1 MKTTLSWKKLAF
13 ISLSILAGCALAV
26 FAVQAAAGYAAYPVA
41 GVNIL
46 ASDSDGITLEF
57 TVPDLHVARS
67 ESAGQACL
75 SLSLPGYSPS
85 AAPGAALLPAKGFL
99 IGIPPGASL
108 SSQVLNL
115 HTVESPVSAPLCPAS
130 QSIAQFDPDGLPQ
143 GVFQQETWDRQF
155 YQQDQFQPAEWIEV
169 SDLGKIRSQSV
180 ARLSFSPLRYNPAQG
195 LLRQVTHLVV
205 RVSFSSP
212 ANPPANETTIDEGP
226 FEATLRSSLLNYQ
239 QARDW
244 RTAPPTSS
252 PAAPDLA
259 SLPQPAFKILLNQD
273 GLYQLTYADLA
284 AAGVPLASWDPRRIQ
299 VAIQDQPIAIQVIG
313 EQDGV
318 FDPSDAILFYGQ
330 KIHNKY
336 TTTNVYWLYQDSL
349 NGLRMPLLNAAPG
362 QPAAV
367 PPAFL
372 DTLHMEEDHIYQS
385 ARPSGPDLDHWYW
398 NRMQATSSTGT
409 VTKAYTATLPSL
421 STTPFNASLRG
432 LLRGFSGSPSQRVR
446 ILINGN
452 LAHDSTWPSDKE
464 YAFEVPIA
472 QAWLT
477 AGANQ
482 LVVEA
487 PIGGGITQQTFY
499 VNRFE
504 IDFSRSYQ
512 LIDDL
517 LPFSVDTPGDWEVEL
532 VGGAGDDL
540 QIFEISDPAQPRQ
553 LINVLRSGSPGS
565 FTYRFFNH
573 STSTPPRFLAIAPQH
588 WLKPVDLRA
597 DTPADLRA
605 ASNSADYLVITHAD
619 LITEAQ
625 RLADFRAA
633 QGLRSLVIDVEDIYD
648 QFGQG
653 DLDPPAIRD
662 FLAYAYQNW
671 QSPTPSFVVLF
682 GDGHYDFKRFQGYD
696 QSTYIPPY
704 LADVDPGMGETASD
718 NRYVTISGADPL
730 PDLHIGR
737 LPANDLAQAASM
749 VDKIISYETSQPP
762 ANGWVSNVLF
772 AADNPDGV
780 ANFPAASDELVNGYL
795 PSGYTADKVYLGQN
809 YPLVADAKAA
819 LINGINQ
826 GRLLVSYI
834 GHASV
839 QTWAFEKLFALSD
852 LSLLTNADRLAF
864 FVPMTCLEGYFIN
877 PFSGSSSLAESL
889 VRLPSAGA
897 IASWSP
903 TGQGVA
909 TGHDIL
915 EKGLFEAIFQ
925 ENHTM
930 LGPATTQARL
940 YFYANS
946 FGFWDLLDTYILLGD
961 PATRLNTIYQLSPRL
976 NYLPSVQRR

>member
-1 MKTTLSWKKLAF
+1 MNPTPFWKKLAF
-13 ISLSILAGCALAV
+13 ISLSVLAGCALAV
-26 FAVQAAAGYAAYPVA
+26 FAVQVAAGQAVHPVA
-41 GVNIL
+41 DVIIL
-46 ASDSDGITLEF
+46 ASDANGITLEF
-57 TVPDLHVARS
+57 TLPDLHTTRS

-75 SLSLPGYSPS
+75 SLSLPGYSLS

-99 IGIPPGASL
+99 IGVPPDARL
-108 SSQVLNL
+108 SSQVLQL
-115 HTVESPVSAPLCPAS
+115 HTVESPTSVPLCPAA
-130 QSIAQFDPDGLPQ
+130 QPVAQFDPAGLLQ
-143 GVFQQETWDRQF
+143 GVAQQETWDPQF
-155 YQQDQFQPAEWIEV
+155 YQQDQFLPAELVEV
-169 SDLGKIRSQSV
+169 SDLAKIRSQSV
-180 ARLSFSPLRYNPAQG
+180 ARLSFSPLQYNPAQG
-195 LLRQVTHLVV
+195 LLRQVSHLVV

-212 ANPPANETTIDEGP
+212 ASPPPNESMIDEGP
-226 FEATLRSSLLNYQ
+226 YEATLHSSLLNYP
-239 QARDW
+239 QARAW
-244 RTAPPTSS
+244 RTAPPASY

-259 SLPQPAFKILLNQD
+259 SLPQPAFKILVDQD
-273 GLYQLTYADLA
+273 GLYQLTYADLT
-284 AAGVPLASWDPRRIQ
+284 AAGVPVDTWDPRRIQ
-299 VAIQDQPIAIQVIG
+299 VALQDQPVAIQVTG

-318 FDPSDAILFYGQ
+318 FDPTDTLLFYGQ

-336 TTTNVYWLYQDSL
+336 TATSVYWLYQDTL

-372 DTLHMEEDHIYQS
+372 DTLHLEEDHVYQS

-421 STTPFNASLRG
+421 SSAPFNASLRG

-464 YAFEVPIA
+464 YAFEVPLA
-472 QAWLT
+472 QAWLSS
-477 AGANQ
+477 GDNQ

-487 PIGGGITQQTFY
+487 PIGAGITQQTFY

-517 LPFSVDTPGDWEVEL
+517 LPFTVDTPGDWEVEL
-532 VGGAGDDL
+532 FSGAGDDL
-540 QIFEISDPAQPRQ
+540 QIIEISDPAQPRQ

-565 FTYRFFNH
+565 YTYRFFHH
-573 STSTPPRFLAIAPQH
+573 STSTPPRFLALAPQH
-588 WLKPVDLRA
+588 RLKPVDLRA
-597 DTPADLRA
+597 ASTADLRA

-619 LITEAQ
+619 FITEAQ
-625 RLADFRAA
+625 RLADFRAS
-633 QGLRSLVIDVEDIYD
+633 QGLRSLVVDVEDIYD
-648 QFGQG
+648 QFGHG

-662 FLAYAYQNW
+662 FLSYAYQNW
-671 QSPTPSFVVLF
+671 KPPAPAYVLLF

-696 QSTYIPPY
+696 QSTYIPPF
-704 LADVDPGMGETASD
+704 LADIDPLMGETASD

-749 VDKIISYETSQPP
+749 VDKIISYETSLPP
-762 ANGWVSNVLF
+762 ANGWVSNILF

-780 ANFPAASDELVNGYL
+780 ANFPAVSDELVNGYL
-795 PSGYTADKVYLGQN
+795 PAGYTADKVYLGQN

-839 QTWAFEKLFALSD
+839 QTWAFEKLFAVSD
-852 LSLLTNADRLAF
+852 LGLLTNADRLAF

-946 FGFWDLLDTYILLGD
+946 FSFWDLLDTYVLLGD